1 MVGGSVLCMGL
12 FVLGIDQ
19 VCYNDVVHRQ
29 PIYPGAE
36 VIETEYS
43 FLRARA
49 IGSTKLVLSTPD
61 DIETVRQWI
70 RDMNIDLLKRDEFRG
85 LAALNWQAQPNPEG
99 EGTLL
104 YYYSS
109 CGE

>member
-1 MVGGSVLCMGL
+1 MFGGAVLCMGL

-19 VCYNDVVHRQ
+19 VCYNDVTHRQ
-29 PIYPGAE
+29 PIYPGAK
-36 VIETEYS
+36 VIDTEYS

-49 IGSTKLVLSTPD
+49 IGHTKLTLWTPD

-70 RDMNIDLLKRDEFRG
+70 RDKNIELLQKNEFRG
-85 LAALNWQAQPNPEG
+85 LATLDWQAQPNPDG

-104 YYYSS
+104 IYYSS
-109 CGE
+109 CSE